1 MSEVNSELH
10 PTRVKHVKVEEEE
23 EENKKKKKKKK
34 KKKEEEEENKE
45 KEEEDEEGEEEEKK
59 KKKKKKK
66 KRAGRG
72 SNRKRN
78 LHNEVLFS
86 WDHSDQIKEVM
97 SRTCGVLVARS

>member
-59 KKKKKKK
+59 KKKKK
-66 KRAGRG
+66 RAGRG